1 MGVELARRLGALRRL
16 SDSAWRIAI
25 LTFLGT
31 GLGVLLVANLTLG
44 DKKIDRNVPSL
55 YTVSDPQFVRTMGVM
70 LGPALL
76 PGNRVQALL
85 NGDEI
90 FADMLQAIRGAQK
103 SITFEMYIYWRGTIG
118 DEFTAALAER
128 ARAGVKVHVLIDALG
143 SQKID
148 EAVIER
154 MKRAGV
160 RVELYNPVRW
170 HTLAR
175 MNNRTHR
182 KIMVVDGTIGYTGGA
197 GIGDEWR
204 GDARNPGEWRDTH
217 FRLEGPAVA
226 QMQAAF
232 MENWIE
238 VTGEVLHGAEY
249 FPELAPAGASR
260 AQFFVSSP
268 GGGGESA
275 QLLYLMS
282 IAAARRSIQLS
293 AAYFVPDN
301 NEVRQLV
308 AARARGV
315 RVQLIVPGA
324 VTDSALV
331 RRASRSTWG
340 ELLARG
346 RRDLRI
352 PADVFSREGHDGGRP
367 LGERGLDQLRHA
379 LVQHQRRGQ
388 PQCLRSRIR
397 AGPGADLRRRS
408 RALAAR
414 NARGMGKPAAARAAL
429 GARERAAQLAA
440 VSADL
445 GINARR
451 ACRGSSAR
459 ARIRLSSG
467 PRRPQE
473 RTEP

>member
-44 DKKIDRNVPSL
+44 DKRIDQNVPSL

-76 PGNRVQALL
+76 PGNRVQALV

-90 FADMLQAIRGAQK
+90 FADMLQAIRAAQK

-154 MKRAGV
+154 MKQAGA

-182 KIMVVDGTIGYTGGA
+182 KIMVVDGRIGYTGGV

-204 GDARNPGEWRDTH
+204 GDARNPAEWRDTH

-249 FPELAPAGASR
+249 FPELAPAGASG

-275 QLLYLMS
+275 QFLYLMS
-282 IAAARRSIQLS
+282 IAAAGRSIQLS

-324 VTDSALV
+324 VTDSAVV

-340 ELLARG
+340 ELLRAGVEIYEYQPTFFHVKVMTVDGLWVSVGSTNFDTRSFSTNDEANLNIYDRAFAQAQEKIFAADLARS
-346 RRDLRI
+346 RRVTLEEWER
-352 PADVFSREGHDGGRP
+352 RP
-367 LGERGLDQLRHA
+367 LLERLWEHASGL
-379 LVQHQRRGQ
+379 
-388 PQCLRSRIR
+388 
-397 AGPGADLRRRS
+397 
-408 RALAAR
+408 
-414 NARGMGKPAAARAAL
+414 
-429 GARERAAQLAA
+429 
-440 VSADL
+440 
-445 GINARR
+445 
-451 ACRGSSAR
+451 
-459 ARIRLSSG
+459 LSS
-467 PRRPQE
+467 QL
-473 RTEP
+473 